1 MDHQVKING
10 FRVELAEIE
19 KVLQRCPG
27 VRDAALLGVGAANHQ
42 KRLYAFVVGNHGVE
56 ITATHLVMHLAQYLP
71 KYMIPEKFW
80 LLDRLPSTP
89 HGKRDLVGLEALTAV
104 QADLSS

>member
-1 MDHQVKING
+1 
-10 FRVELAEIE
+10 
-19 KVLQRCPG
+19 
-27 VRDAALLGVGAANHQ
+27 
-42 KRLYAFVVGNHGVE
+42 
-56 ITATHLVMHLAQYLP
+56 MHLAQYLP

-89 HGKRDLVGLEALTAV
+89 HGKRDVVGLEALTAV